1 MTLAAPSSSGR
12 PWLSEDICR
21 GSTRYKGSYGWLKFS
36 SMMLALISL
45 YGEWAVLPL
54 KRSLRANQW
63 SQAHARSHK
72 FRVAHGHAAPASS
85 DAPAES
91 FASTMANQYFY
102 VRGGV
107 RPQNARRRAVRETT
121 RGRAP
126 ALKAERTPGAAPRES
141 PLAPASPDGDA
152 SRRRA
157 KQSLRP
163 PPRERRSATLTLS
176 SHRNPRMP
184 SSARTSSRPSATRRA
199 RCKCCTTSSRPRNQE
214 HGSRSSSR
222 LC

>member
-1 MTLAAPSSSGR
+1 M
-12 PWLSEDICR
+12 
-21 GSTRYKGSYGWLKFS
+21 
-36 SMMLALISL
+36 
-45 YGEWAVLPL
+45 PL

-63 SQAHARSHK
+63 PPADARSHK
-72 FRVAHGHAAPASS
+72 FRVAHGHAAPATN
-85 DAPAES
+85 DAQRGS
-91 FASTMANQYFY
+91 LASTMANQYFY
-102 VRGGV
+102 VRDR
-107 RPQNARRRAVRETT
+107 RPTPNARRRAVRETT

-126 ALKAERTPGAAPRES
+126 ALKAERTPGASPRES
-141 PLAPASPDGDA
+141 SLAPASPDGDA

>member
-1 MTLAAPSSSGR
+1 M
-12 PWLSEDICR
+12 
-21 GSTRYKGSYGWLKFS
+21 
-36 SMMLALISL
+36 
-45 YGEWAVLPL
+45 PL

-63 SQAHARSHK
+63 PPADARSHK
-72 FRVAHGHAAPASS
+72 FRFRHRGAAPASG
-85 DAPAES
+85 DAPA
-91 FASTMANQYFY
+91 ASLASIMANQYFY

-199 RCKCCTTSSRPRNQE
+199 RCKSCTTSSRRRSRGP
-214 HGSRSSSR
+214 GSRCSSL